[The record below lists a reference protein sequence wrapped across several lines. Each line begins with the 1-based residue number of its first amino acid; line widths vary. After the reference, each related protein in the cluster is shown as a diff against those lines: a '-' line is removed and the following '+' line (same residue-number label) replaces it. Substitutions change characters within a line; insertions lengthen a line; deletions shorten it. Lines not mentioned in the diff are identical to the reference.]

1 MESDEPMA
9 FSAVALEAAQLL
21 AVQAASAIRNAT
33 LYQQVPMVRMFQP
46 IAKGHRVFQ
55 NLTGGRRIGTVVGAI
70 ALVAALFLVPVPL
83 RVAGDARVLPQR
95 KLPVTSAVEG
105 RVAQVL
111 VREGDKVEEGQVL
124 ATLDATDIAAGREGA
139 MARYRAGV
147 REQSRMRAEGLTGDA
162 AVQQARLAGLK
173 AEVDLW
179 DARMDRTELRATVA
193 GVVSTPRVEE
203 LVGTRLAKGDS
214 FCDLVEPGRQEIE
227 VAIAERDAGLLAV
240 GQTVKTKLYAFPTRT
255 FPAVVEQLGVA
266 ATVQEGSR
274 VFLARARL
282 ISDDDPLRPGMTGR
296 AKVTTRWTSI
306 AMWALRRPARWIWS
320 IVWGWLP

>member
-1 MESDEPMA
+1 EPYA
-9 FSAVALEAAQLL
+9 FSGTSLEAAQLL

-139 MARYRAGV
+139 MAR
-147 REQSRMRAEGLTGDA
+147 
-162 AVQQARLAGLK
+162 
-173 AEVDLW
+173 
-179 DARMDRTELRATVA
+179 
-193 GVVSTPRVEE
+193 
-203 LVGTRLAKGDS
+203 
-214 FCDLVEPGRQEIE
+214 
-227 VAIAERDAGLLAV
+227 
-240 GQTVKTKLYAFPTRT
+240 
-255 FPAVVEQLGVA
+255 
-266 ATVQEGSR
+266 
-274 VFLARARL
+274 
-282 ISDDDPLRPGMTGR
+282 
-296 AKVTTRWTSI
+296 
-306 AMWALRRPARWIWS
+306 
-320 IVWGWLP
+320 